1 MTFNMVNKGDFAMQT
16 NVISFFRGYV
26 RLDITGKQIEKLLN
40 RAAEKRFALW
50 DVKFTGPATVT
61 MFMPLTDALRLRPLL
76 KETGCRMKVR
86 ERLGFPFWLG
96 KLWRRKFFAIGL
108 VCFLIGVYMLSSV
121 VWKISVEGNVRIPE
135 EQIVKAAGQV
145 GIRPFQWKFRL
156 GEPDELSRRL
166 QLQLPGTAWVGVEV
180 NGTHVHIKVVE
191 AKLPEDRP
199 LLSPRHLVATKNAM
213 VTQVFAEKGK
223 PSVKPNQYVRK
234 GEILVSGYIGDEAN
248 RQAVVATGVV
258 RGLVWYTS
266 NIEVPMIQR
275 SKVYTGDAKD
285 KHYLVIGNRA
295 LQLTGYGKVPFAQSE
310 TVPDRT
316 IWRIGNWALP
326 IGWLHERVYAVDT
339 AERSIDAAEARK
351 IGLERGR
358 VEVTAAAGQDAV
370 VKSEKIL
377 HEKSENGKVYM
388 EVHFEVEE
396 NIAEDQ
402 PIVP

>member
-1 MTFNMVNKGDFAMQT
+1 M
-16 NVISFFRGYV
+16 R
-26 RLDITGKQIEKLLN
+26 
-40 RAAEKRFALW
+40 
-50 DVKFTGPATVT
+50 
-61 MFMPLTDALRLRPLL
+61 
-76 KETGCRMKVR
+76 VR

-96 KLWRRKFFAIGL
+96 KLWRRKFFAAGL
-108 VCFLIGVYMLSSV
+108 IVFLIGVYMLSSV
-121 VWKISVEGNVRIPE
+121 VWRISVEGNDRIPE
-135 EQIVKAAGQV
+135 EQILKAASQV
-145 GIRPFQWKFRL
+145 GIYPFQWKFRL

-180 NGTHVHIKVVE
+180 KGTQVHIKVVE
-191 AKLPEDRP
+191 AKVPEERQ
-199 LLSPRHLVATKNAM
+199 LLSPRNLVASKNAM
-213 VTQVFAEKGK
+213 VTNVFVEKGL
-223 PSVKPNQYVRK
+223 PAVKPNQYVRK
-234 GEILVSGYIGDEAN
+234 GDLLVSGYIGEDPN

-266 NIEVPMIQR
+266 NIEVPMVQR
-275 SKVYTGDAKD
+275 SKVYTGDVKD

-295 LQLTGYGKVPFAQSE
+295 LQLTGYGKVPFEQSE

-316 IWRIGNWALP
+316 VWHIGKWTLP
-326 IGWLHERVYAVDT
+326 VGWLHERVYAVDT

-358 VEVTAAAGQDAV
+358 TEVKAAAGRDAV
-370 VKSEKIL
+370 IQSEKIL
-377 HEKSENGKVYM
+377 HEKTENGKVYM

>member
-1 MTFNMVNKGDFAMQT
+1 MQS

-26 RLDITGKQIEKLLN
+26 RLEITGKKIESLLN
-40 RAAEKRFALW
+40 RAAEKRFTLW
-50 DVKFTGPATVT
+50 DVQFTESNKVT
-61 MFMPLTDALRLRPLL
+61 MFMALTDVLRLRPLL
-76 KETGCRMKVR
+76 KETGCRMRVR

-96 KLWRRKFFAIGL
+96 KLWRRKFFAAGL
-108 VCFLIGVYMLSSV
+108 IVFLIGVYMLSSV
-121 VWKISVEGNVRIPE
+121 VWRISVEGNDRIPE
-135 EQIVKAAGQV
+135 EQILKAASQV
-145 GIRPFQWKFRL
+145 GIYPFQWKFRL

-180 NGTHVHIKVVE
+180 KGTQVHIKVVE
-191 AKLPEDRP
+191 AKVPEERQ
-199 LLSPRHLVATKNAM
+199 LLSPRNLVASKNAM
-213 VTQVFAEKGK
+213 VTNVFVEKGL
-223 PSVKPNQYVRK
+223 PAVKPNQYVRK
-234 GEILVSGYIGDEAN
+234 GDLLVSGYIGEDPN

-266 NIEVPMIQR
+266 NIEVPMVQR
-275 SKVYTGDAKD
+275 SKVYTGDVKD

-295 LQLTGYGKVPFAQSE
+295 LQLTGYGKVPFEQSE

-316 IWRIGNWALP
+316 VWHIGKWTLP
-326 IGWLHERVYAVDT
+326 VGWLHERVYAVDT

-358 VEVTAAAGQDAV
+358 TEVKAAAGRDAV
-370 VKSEKIL
+370 IQSEKIL
-377 HEKSENGKVYM
+377 HEKTENGKVYM